1 MAMKRI
7 MAQGRLSQFLGEKAL
22 PVDINMRDLG
32 LHKTAIHIADK
43 MKTEARE
50 SYEDIDSYAQGIN

>member
-1 MAMKRI
+1 
-7 MAQGRLSQFLGEKAL
+7 LGEKAL